1 MQRRTQRR
9 LGALVLFALLALLT
23 ACGGGNDSTSA
34 DNTTPAAMTG
44 HNDADVM
51 FAQGMI
57 AHHEQAIEMA
67 QMAVTKATSPDVVD
81 LANQIQDAQQP
92 EIDTMTGWLKSW
104 DESADD
110 MGGMD
115 HSSMGDGGMA
125 GMMTPED
132 MQALT
137 KASGA
142 EFDQMWLEMMIE
154 HHEGAIDMAKTELAD
169 GESTDAKALAQD
181 IIDAQQAEII
191 TMKGLL

>member
-1 MQRRTQRR
+1 MQPRTQRR
-9 LGALVLFALLALLT
+9 LGSVVLFALLALLT
-23 ACGGGNDSTSA
+23 ACGGSNDSTSA
-34 DNTTPAAMTG
+34 DDAASAAVTS

-57 AHHEQAIEMA
+57 PHHEQAIAMA
-67 QMAVTKATSPDVVD
+67 QMAVTRATDSDVVD

-92 EIDTMTGWLKSW
+92 EIDTMTRWLTSW

-115 HSSMGDGGMA
+115 HSSMGQGGMT

-132 MQALT
+132 MRALT
-137 KASGA
+137 QASGA
-142 EFDQMWLEMMIE
+142 GFDQMWLEMMIE
-154 HHEGAIDMAKTELAD
+154 HHEGAIDMAQTELAD
-169 GESTDAKALAQD
+169 GENAAAKSLAHD
-181 IIDAQQAEII
+181 IIDAQQAEIT

>member
-9 LGALVLFALLALLT
+9 LGALVLLALLALLT
-23 ACGGGNDSTSA
+23 ACGGSNDSTSA
-34 DNTTPAAMTG
+34 DNTTPAATTG

-92 EIDTMTGWLKSW
+92 EIDTMTGWFKSW

-115 HSSMGDGGMA
+115 HSSMGDGGMT

-154 HHEGAIDMAKTELAD
+154 HHEGAIDMARAELAD

-181 IIDAQQAEII
+181 IIDAQQAEIT